1 MNSTKKF
8 DFVVYGATGF
18 TGKLV
23 VEYLVSKY
31 GDDETV
37 SWAMAGRSIEKLQS
51 VKDDIGVNAD
61 IELIQVDSNDI
72 SSIDNL
78 MSQTRCILTTVGPY
92 QLYGNHIIAACASS
106 GTDYVDLCGEPGWMY
121 EKISQHKEEAE
132 KSGARIVFSCGFDS
146 IPFDLGVLFAQNEVI
161 KRYGKP
167 SSNIRGRVRVMDGE
181 FSGGTAASMG
191 ATMAS
196 LKEKPELFE
205 VLINPFSL
213 CEGYKGPEQAA
224 DSKPIFDEKLDTW
237 VAPFFMAPINTKN
250 VHRSN
255 ALMNHFYG
263 KDFCYNE
270 MWVSGPG
277 DEGKAVADA
286 MASVNPMGG
295 KDGPKPGEGPSRE
308 SRENG
313 SYDVLFC
320 ADIAEQS
327 VHVSVKGDMDPGYG
341 STSKMITE
349 SAICLVKECEELVGG
364 IYTPA
369 SSMGEKLIKRLEMS
383 AGLTFKIE
391 N

>member
-31 GDDETV
+31 GDDQKI

-255 ALMNHFYG
+255 ALMNHSYG